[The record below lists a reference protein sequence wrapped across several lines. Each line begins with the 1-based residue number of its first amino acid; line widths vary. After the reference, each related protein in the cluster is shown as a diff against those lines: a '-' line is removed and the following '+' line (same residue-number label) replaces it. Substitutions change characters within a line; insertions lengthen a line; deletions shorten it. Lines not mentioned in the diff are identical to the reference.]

1 MERVGGW
8 KGFVDGEW
16 RSGWWKEAT
25 WSVVVVEVK
34 ESGFEMCA
42 RYSLGLDVVRACSSM
57 GAERV
62 LGG

>member
-1 MERVGGW
+1 MDWWGGVGTRGQVGGGW

-25 WSVVVVEVK
+25 WGVVVEVK

-42 RYSLGLDVVRACSSM
+42 R
-57 GAERV
+57 
-62 LGG
+62 